1 MADKS
6 CSRKMHNNK
15 KPSETIFCRDYKNYT
30 AESLKD
36 DLKNTDFST
45 VYMEENPNNS
55 WKNLKN
61 ILLKTFNKHAPI
73 ISKRVKGKKSPW
85 LTTSIK
91 KEMNSRD
98 LLHRKF
104 RKSRCQT
111 DYDTYRIQR
120 NKVNVI
126 VRKAKNKHYKSMLN
140 ESSNDPRRF
149 WRTLKQIFPVKETVT
164 NAKSFFINGVLESKP
179 ARIASIFCKFFTN
192 MAVKVKATS
201 IRLKDFVWSTPVQ
214 IHSKTYSTFRFKEVL
229 VSDVFKHLK
238 KLSRNKATG
247 YDDLPPGLLK
257 DSAQYISR
265 PLTHVINSSLTTS
278 VIPEDFK
285 IGIITPIYKSGVK
298 SDLDNYRPVTVLPVC
313 SKILEKCIHSQVS
326 KFLEEKNILSET
338 QFGFRK
344 QRNTELAATLFLDE
358 VRENMNRG
366 EMTGVIFVDLSK
378 AFDSLGH
385 AQILK
390 NLPSYGIHGRE
401 QQLFANYLFNRK
413 QAVRFDREIS
423 EFHDVTCGVPQG
435 SILGPLLFL
444 LTFDNVESVLRHSKI
459 ITYADDTVIYV
470 SEKSKRDIEVKL
482 NEDFCALVAW
492 LESMHLVCNMT
503 NMT

>member
-1 MADKS
+1 MSLNGFIQTIKS
-6 CSRKMHNNK
+6 PTRITPHSETLIYLIFSNKPETLNSNNVLPCSLSDHDAIYCSRKMHNNK

-91 KEMNSRD
+91 KEINSRD

-104 RKSRCQT
+104 WKSRCQT

-201 IRLKDFVWSTPVQ
+201 IRLKDVYSVDQKHTQ
-214 IHSKTYSTFRFKEVL
+214 HSAS
-229 VSDVFKHLK
+229 K
-238 KLSRNKATG
+238 KS
-247 YDDLPPGLLK
+247 
-257 DSAQYISR
+257 
-265 PLTHVINSSLTTS
+265 
-278 VIPEDFK
+278 
-285 IGIITPIYKSGVK
+285 
-298 SDLDNYRPVTVLPVC
+298 
-313 SKILEKCIHSQVS
+313 
-326 KFLEEKNILSET
+326 
-338 QFGFRK
+338 
-344 QRNTELAATLFLDE
+344 
-358 VRENMNRG
+358 
-366 EMTGVIFVDLSK
+366 
-378 AFDSLGH
+378 
-385 AQILK
+385 
-390 NLPSYGIHGRE
+390 
-401 QQLFANYLFNRK
+401 
-413 QAVRFDREIS
+413 
-423 EFHDVTCGVPQG
+423 
-435 SILGPLLFL
+435 
-444 LTFDNVESVLRHSKI
+444 
-459 ITYADDTVIYV
+459 
-470 SEKSKRDIEVKL
+470 
-482 NEDFCALVAW
+482 
-492 LESMHLVCNMT
+492 
-503 NMT
+503 

>member
-1 MADKS
+1 MSLNGFVQTIKS
-6 CSRKMHNNK
+6 PTRITPHSETLIDLIFSNKPETLNSNNVLPCSLSDHDAIYCSRKMHNNK

-91 KEMNSRD
+91 KEMNYRD

-104 RKSRCQT
+104 WKSRCQT

-149 WRTLKQIFPVKETVT
+149 WRTLKQIFPVTETVT

-214 IHSKTYSTFRFKEVL
+214 IHPKTYSTFRFKEVL

-238 KLSRNKATG
+238 KT
-247 YDDLPPGLLK
+247 
-257 DSAQYISR
+257 
-265 PLTHVINSSLTTS
+265 
-278 VIPEDFK
+278 
-285 IGIITPIYKSGVK
+285 
-298 SDLDNYRPVTVLPVC
+298 
-313 SKILEKCIHSQVS
+313 
-326 KFLEEKNILSET
+326 
-338 QFGFRK
+338 
-344 QRNTELAATLFLDE
+344 
-358 VRENMNRG
+358 
-366 EMTGVIFVDLSK
+366 
-378 AFDSLGH
+378 
-385 AQILK
+385 
-390 NLPSYGIHGRE
+390 
-401 QQLFANYLFNRK
+401 
-413 QAVRFDREIS
+413 
-423 EFHDVTCGVPQG
+423 
-435 SILGPLLFL
+435 
-444 LTFDNVESVLRHSKI
+444 
-459 ITYADDTVIYV
+459 
-470 SEKSKRDIEVKL
+470 
-482 NEDFCALVAW
+482 
-492 LESMHLVCNMT
+492 
-503 NMT
+503 

>member
-1 MADKS
+1 
-6 CSRKMHNNK
+6 
-15 KPSETIFCRDYKNYT
+15 
-30 AESLKD
+30 
-36 DLKNTDFST
+36 
-45 VYMEENPNNS
+45 
-55 WKNLKN
+55 
-61 ILLKTFNKHAPI
+61 
-73 ISKRVKGKKSPW
+73 
-85 LTTSIK
+85 
-91 KEMNSRD
+91 
-98 LLHRKF
+98 
-104 RKSRCQT
+104 
-111 DYDTYRIQR
+111 
-120 NKVNVI
+120 
-126 VRKAKNKHYKSMLN
+126 
-140 ESSNDPRRF
+140 
-149 WRTLKQIFPVKETVT
+149 
-164 NAKSFFINGVLESKP
+164 
-179 ARIASIFCKFFTN
+179 

-214 IHSKTYSTFRFKEVL
+214 IHPKTYSTFRFKEVL

-265 PLTHVINSSLTTS
+265 PLTHVINSSLATS

-385 AQILK
+385 VKILK

-413 QAVRFDREIS
+413 QAVRFVREIS

-470 SEKSKRDIEVKL
+470 SEQSKRDIEVKL
-482 NEDFCALVAW
+482 KRGFLCPCCLAGIDAPRMQHEERKNRGNVVWHPEEDQGSVTEYSTSLQHSFL
-492 LESMHLVCNMT
+492 HLKL
-503 NMT
+503 